1 MKHRYYMSM
10 SIQDEAEER
19 QKPQS
24 LHRASIDWVTLER
37 YDPVSGKWI
46 DNPGLLAASGIGGDN
61 SYVEVS
67 VEEARD
73 FLKAIAPHISPEI
86 VLSGLPITLI
96 IDGQTVTGEI
106 VSLATNDIEIKLTS
120 PCGNSRKG
128 LHVPH
133 FKMAYKQH
141 WLADSAGVL
150 TKRGQLVAEQLLRE
164 LYQDCG
170 VK

>member
-19 QKPQS
+19 QSRNSAPCFYR
-24 LHRASIDWVTLER
+24 LGNFRR

-96 IDGQTVTGEI
+96 IDGQTVTEI